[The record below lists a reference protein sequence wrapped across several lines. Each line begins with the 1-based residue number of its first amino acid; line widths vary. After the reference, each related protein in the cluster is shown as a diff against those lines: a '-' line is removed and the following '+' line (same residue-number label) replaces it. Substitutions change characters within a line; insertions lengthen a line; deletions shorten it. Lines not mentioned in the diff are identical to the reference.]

1 MINWISH
8 KLYWNKIYKDLRLF
22 FNDIEKEKILLFGY
36 PKSGNTWLRFLL
48 FNYRSLM
55 LNPELQQTL
64 NYSQLNEIQNNIL
77 DRGTTYIPSK
87 GMPFFYRTHHFHFKT
102 FKLFDK
108 KIFIHRNPL
117 DTLISAYYFYGQR
130 EQPFPGDKSKFR
142 SKLHD
147 IDFYVKYKLDSWI
160 SFYRISMQ
168 QSDFT
173 MNYSEMKKDTEL
185 VFSHLVSYLN
195 WDYDTNLIKKSI
207 EISSFNSIKKMSILN
222 EQIYGNGPS
231 DGSFKGEFTRSG
243 NESQFSNELKEETIN
258 FVLNR
263 FPEFIKLYPDLIE

>member
-1 MINWISH
+1 MINWITH
-8 KLYWNKIYKDLRLF
+8 KLYWNKIYKDLSLF

-48 FNYRSLM
+48 FNYRSLI
-55 LNPELQQTL
+55 LNPKLQQTL
-64 NYSQLNEIQNNIL
+64 DYAQLNEIQNNIL
-77 DRGTTYIPSK
+77 DRGTTYLPSK
-87 GMPFFYRTHHFHFKT
+87 EMPFFYRTHHFHSKT

-130 EQPFPGDKSKFR
+130 EYPFPGDKSKVR
-142 SKLHD
+142 CKLHD

-160 SFYRISMQ
+160 SFYRISIK

-173 MNYSEMKKDTEL
+173 MNYSEMKKNPVL
-185 VFSHLVSYLN
+185 VVSRLVNYLN
-195 WDYDTNLIKKSI
+195 WDYNSNLIKKTV
-207 EISSFNSIKKMSILN
+207 EISSFNSIKKMSIVNKQL
-222 EQIYGNGPS
+222 YGNGPI
-231 DGSFKGEFTRSG
+231 DGSFKGQFTRSG

-258 FVLNR
+258 FVLKR
-263 FPEFIKLYPDLIE
+263 FPEFMKLYPDLIE